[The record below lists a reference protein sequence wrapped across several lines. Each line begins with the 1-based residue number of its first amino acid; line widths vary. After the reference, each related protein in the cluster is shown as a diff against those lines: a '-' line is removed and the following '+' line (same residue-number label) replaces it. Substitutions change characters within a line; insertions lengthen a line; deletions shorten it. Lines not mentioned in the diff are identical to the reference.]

1 MVDYGEESS
10 IGNSKLNSSQVTYGF
25 GGHDDEFKHLLK
37 CSRKLLRGFKQEK
50 GVSRAN
56 YI

>member
-10 IGNSKLNSSQVTYGF
+10 TGNSKLNSSQVTYGF